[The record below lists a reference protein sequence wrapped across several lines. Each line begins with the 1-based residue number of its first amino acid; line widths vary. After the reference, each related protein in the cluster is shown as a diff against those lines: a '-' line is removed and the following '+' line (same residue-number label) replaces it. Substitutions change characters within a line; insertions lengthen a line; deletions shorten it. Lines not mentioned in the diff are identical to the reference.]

1 MPERYDR
8 GIAGYQ
14 KAGAAL
20 AEQMKASEKKRK
32 KEQKRKR

>member
-20 AEQMKASEKKRK
+20 AKQMEASEKRHK
-32 KEQKRKR
+32 KEQKRKK

>member
-1 MPERYDR
+1 MRERFDR

-20 AEQMKASEKKRK
+20 AKQMEASEKKHK
-32 KEQKRKR
+32 KEQKRRK

>member
-14 KAGAAL
+14 QAGAAL
-20 AEQMKASEKKRK
+20 AKQMEASEKRHK
-32 KEQKRKR
+32 KEQKRKK